1 VCGIVGLVDFK
12 RDNISQANLQK
23 MSKCLKHRGPDAEG
37 IWTMENVGFGHTRLA
52 ILDLSPDANQP
63 MISADSRYVITY
75 NGEIYNHAE
84 LRNELEKKGY
94 KFRTHSDTEVVLN
107 SLMEW
112 NEKAFIKFNGIFALA
127 FYDTRK
133 KRMLIARDRCG
144 VKPLYLFEND
154 GYLAFASEQ
163 KSILKLEGFK
173 KDLDIET
180 LYEYMTFQNIFTD
193 KTLVK
198 GINLFPAGHYLEIY
212 VEEQSTRR
220 AIQYWDFE
228 FQEQND
234 KTREEEYVEEFK
246 EIFSRSVKSQML
258 ADVEVGAYLSGG
270 IDSTSIAAVAAQI
283 KQIKTFTV
291 GFESSS
297 NIDEKIAYDEREN
310 SQLIAT
316 ALDTDH
322 YEYALKPSDIES
334 CLNELMESIE
344 EPRIGQ
350 SYPNYY
356 AAKLASNHV
365 KVVLSGAGGDELFGG
380 YPWRYFRGI
389 KTGNF
394 QDYLDQY
401 YLYWQRLLPNSELKK
416 LFSPVKNRVSHVWT
430 RDIFEGVF
438 NNHKF
443 QSKTQNDFVNNAL
456 YFESKTFLHSL
467 LILEDKISMSFGLES
482 RVPFLDN
489 DMVNFATKLP
499 IKYKIRNLENHY
511 RLDENISDNKPMNFY
526 NMTRDGKLLVR
537 KALPE
542 LVPGFVKND
551 IKRGFT
557 SPDLL
562 WFRNENRDFVVKT
575 ILNRKNKLYD
585 IFDFNQ
591 VRSYVHDYFEERS
604 NSRLLI
610 WSFLSLSAMLEKF

>member
-1 VCGIVGLVDFK
+1 MCGIVGLVDFK
-12 RDNISQANLQK
+12 RDNISQANLRE
-23 MSKCLKHRGPDAEG
+23 MSKCLKHRGPDAEA
-37 IWTMENVGFGHTRLA
+37 IWIKQNVGFGHTRLA
-52 ILDLSPDANQP
+52 ILDLSSEANQP

-75 NGEIYNHAE
+75 NGELYNYAE
-84 LRNELEKKGY
+84 LKIQLENKGY

-107 SLMEW
+107 SLIEW

-133 KRMLIARDRCG
+133 KKMLLARDRCG
-144 VKPLYLFEND
+144 VKPLYLFERD
-154 GYLAFASEQ
+154 GYLVFASEQ
-163 KSILKLEGFK
+163 KSILKLQGFK
-173 KDLDIET
+173 KDLDVET

-198 GINLFPAGHYLEIY
+198 GISLFPAGHYLEIY
-212 VEEQSTRR
+212 VDEKSART

-228 FQEQND
+228 FQEQD
-234 KTREEEYVEEFK
+234 DRTEEEYIEEFK
-246 EIFSRSVKSQML
+246 DIFSRSVKSQMV

-270 IDSTSIAAVAAQI
+270 IDSTSITAVAAQI

-291 GFESSS
+291 GFESSPS
-297 NIDEKIAYDEREN
+297 IDENIAFDEREN
-310 SQLIAT
+310 SRLIAT
-316 ALDTDH
+316 ALNTDH
-322 YEYALKPSDIES
+322 YEYALRPSDIER
-334 CLNELMESIE
+334 CLNELIESIE

-380 YPWRYFRGI
+380 YPWRYFRGA
-389 KTGNF
+389 KTENF
-394 QDYLDQY
+394 EDYVDQY

-416 LFSPVKNRVSHVWT
+416 LFYPVKNSVSHVWT

-438 NNHKF
+438 NNHKL
-443 QSKTQNDFVNNAL
+443 QLKTQNDFVNNAL

-482 RVPFLDN
+482 RIPFLDN

-499 IKYKIRNLENHY
+499 IKYKIRNLANHY
-511 RLDENISDNKPMNFY
+511 RIDENATDNKRMNFY
-526 NMTRDGKLLVR
+526 NKTRDGKLLVR

-551 IKRGFT
+551 VKRGFT

-562 WFRNENRDFVVKT
+562 WFRNDNRDFIAKT
-575 ILNRKNKLYD
+575 ILKKDNKMFD
-585 IFDFNQ
+585 VFDFNQ
-591 VRSYVHDYFEERS
+591 VVSYVNDYFEEKS
-604 NSRLLI
+604 NNRLLI
-610 WSFLSLSAMLEKF
+610 WSLLYLSVQMEKF